1 MSEDWGFGKLLLLQ
15 EHWEWETAGVLGVD
29 FFNFDSSIRQEVV
42 EDVVFI
48 TTVISSILPKD
59 MEAKHLSIIVQEA
72 LKGFVWSSTLKLNFD
87 VVFHLSLIRRSLLE
101 VDHSSGMSEEIF
113 WVSLRGSKSD
123 SLVCVESP
131 GEIIA
136 VNDSENSLV
145 DIEVDTNVEVLPD
158 VVFRLVIWIWKL
170 MSLQK
175 DSLWHSRVLNSW
187 LDDVDGVIV
196 KVVVDD
202 AFSDSVVFVWVFN
215 NWFLEV
221 SVEAEYL

>member
-1 MSEDWGFGKLLLLQ
+1 
-15 EHWEWETAGVLGVD
+15 
-29 FFNFDSSIRQEVV
+29 
-42 EDVVFI
+42 
-48 TTVISSILPKD
+48 
-59 MEAKHLSIIVQEA
+59 
-72 LKGFVWSSTLKLNFD
+72 
-87 VVFHLSLIRRSLLE
+87 
-101 VDHSSGMSEEIF
+101 MSEEIF
-113 WVSLRGSKSD
+113 WVSLRGSESD
-123 SLVCVESP
+123 SLVGVESP

-175 DSLWHSRVLNSW
+175 DSLRHSRVLNSW

-196 KVVVDD
+196 KVVVDSTL
-202 AFSDSVVFVWVFN
+202 SDSIVLIGVFH

-221 SVEAEYL
+221 STEA

>member
-1 MSEDWGFGKLLLLQ
+1 
-15 EHWEWETAGVLGVD
+15 
-29 FFNFDSSIRQEVV
+29 
-42 EDVVFI
+42 
-48 TTVISSILPKD
+48 
-59 MEAKHLSIIVQEA
+59 
-72 LKGFVWSSTLKLNFD
+72 
-87 VVFHLSLIRRSLLE
+87 LLE
-101 VDHSSGMSEEIF
+101 VDHSSGVSEEIF

-123 SLVCVESP
+123 SLVGVESL

-175 DSLWHSRVLNSW
+175 DSLRHSRVLNSW

-221 SVEAEYL
+221 SVEAENL

>member
-1 MSEDWGFGKLLLLQ
+1 
-15 EHWEWETAGVLGVD
+15 V
-29 FFNFDSSIRQEVV
+29 
-42 EDVVFI
+42 
-48 TTVISSILPKD
+48 
-59 MEAKHLSIIVQEA
+59 
-72 LKGFVWSSTLKLNFD
+72 
-87 VVFHLSLIRRSLLE
+87 
-101 VDHSSGMSEEIF
+101 SEEIF

-123 SLVCVESP
+123 SLVGVESP

-158 VVFRLVIWIWKL
+158 VVFRLVIWEWKL

-175 DSLWHSRVLNSW
+175 DSLWHSRVLDSW

-202 AFSDSVVFVWVFN
+202 AFSDSVVFVWIFN

-221 SVEAEYL
+221 SIEAENLSVVLEPLWGNSWDCVLSLVLSA